1 MAGVTEYKA
10 NGEVVKLSPDT
21 IRKYIVSGNGKVTD
35 QEITMFLGLCKY
47 QHLNPFLREAYL
59 IKYGDRNPA
68 TMVVGKDV
76 FLKRAKRNPDFAGMQ
91 AGIMVMKQDGRVGER
106 EGTYYSRASGEV
118 IVGGWAKVY
127 IKGYEHPI
135 YASVSLDEYAGRK
148 SDGSLNGQWAS
159 KTATMIRKV
168 ALVQALREAF
178 PDDLGALHDQAE
190 MTAVSAEK
198 LDDTPIEVH
207 VEEQKGEEEH
217 EQSDTDRTIDEGRRD
232 EVYARWSG
240 DREPD
245 FGSPEE
251 PEA

>member
-10 NGEVVKLSPDT
+10 NGEIVKLSPDT
-21 IRKYIVSGNGKVTD
+21 VKRYLVSGSGSVTE
-35 QEITMFLGLCKY
+35 QEIMMFLGLCKY

-59 IKYGDRNPA
+59 IKYGDRSHA

-106 EGTYYSRASGEV
+106 EGTYYSRAAGEV

-178 PDDLGALHDQAE
+178 PDDLGALYDQAE

-198 LDDTPIEVH
+198 LDDAPIVM
-207 VEEQKGEEEH
+207 EQKGEESD
-217 EQSDTDRTIDEGRRD
+217 EQSDLDRAFDEGRRD
-232 EVYARWSG
+232 EVYAGWNV

>member
-21 IRKYIVSGNGKVTD
+21 VRRYLVSGSGNATE
-35 QEITMFLGLCKY
+35 QEIMMFLGLCKY

-76 FLKRAKRNPDFAGMQ
+76 FLKRARRNPDFAGMQ
-91 AGIMVMKQDGRVGER
+91 AGVMVLKQDGRVGER
-106 EGTYYSRASGEV
+106 EGTYYSRAAGEV

-148 SDGSLNGQWAS
+148 NDGSLNGQWAS

-168 ALVQALREAF
+168 ALVQALREAL
-178 PDDLGALHDQAE
+178 PDDLGSLYDQAE
-190 MTAVSAEK
+190 MPAVSAEK
-198 LDDTPIEVH
+198 LDDAPIVI
-207 VEEQKGEEEH
+207 EQKGEKRD
-217 EQSDTDRTIDEGRRD
+217 EQSDLNRSFNEGTRD
-232 EVYARWSG
+232 EVYTGWSSSCEYDNG
-240 DREPD
+240 
-245 FGSPEE
+245 GPEE

>member
-1 MAGVTEYKA
+1 
-10 NGEVVKLSPDT
+10 
-21 IRKYIVSGNGKVTD
+21 
-35 QEITMFLGLCKY
+35 
-47 QHLNPFLREAYL
+47 
-59 IKYGDRNPA
+59 
-68 TMVVGKDV
+68 MVVGKDV

-106 EGTYYSRASGEV
+106 EGTYYSRAAGEV

-178 PDDLGALHDQAE
+178 PDDLGALYDQAE

-207 VEEQKGEEEH
+207 AEEQKGEEEH
-217 EQSDTDRTIDEGRRD
+217 EQSDTDRTIDEGRGD
-232 EVYARWSG
+232 EVYAGWNG
-240 DREPD
+240 GGEPD
-245 FGSPEE
+245 AGRPEE

>member
-10 NGEVVKLSPDT
+10 NGEIVKLSPDT
-21 IRKYIVSGNGKVTD
+21 IKKYLVSGSGNVTE
-35 QEITMFLGLCKY
+35 QEIMMFLGLCKY

-59 IKYGDRNPA
+59 IKYGDRSPA

-91 AGIMVMKQDGRVGER
+91 AGIMVMKQDGRAGER
-106 EGTYYSRASGEV
+106 EGTYYSRAAGEV

-148 SDGSLNGQWAS
+148 SDGSFNGQWAS

-178 PDDLGALHDQAE
+178 PEDLGALYDQAE

-198 LDDTPIEVH
+198 LDDAPIVM
-207 VEEQKGEEEH
+207 EQKGEERY
-217 EQSDTDRTIDEGRRD
+217 EQSDLDRTIDEGRGD
-232 EVYARWSG
+232 EVYAGWSG

-251 PEA
+251 PQT

>member
-10 NGEVVKLSPDT
+10 NGEIVKLSPDT
-21 IRKYIVSGNGKVTD
+21 VKRYLVSGSGSVTD
-35 QEITMFLGLCKY
+35 QEIMMFLGLCKY

-59 IKYGDRNPA
+59 IKYGDRSPA

-76 FLKRAKRNPDFAGMQ
+76 FLKRAKRNPDFSGMQ

-178 PDDLGALHDQAE
+178 PDDLGALYDQAE

-198 LDDTPIEVH
+198 LDDAPIVI
-207 VEEQKGEEEH
+207 EQKGEEEH
-217 EQSDTDRTIDEGRRD
+217 EQSDTDRTIDEGRGD
-232 EVYARWSG
+232 EVYAGWSG

-251 PEA
+251 PQT

>member
-10 NGEVVKLSPDT
+10 NGEIVKLSPDT
-21 IRKYIVSGNGKVTD
+21 VKRYLVSGSGSVTD
-35 QEITMFLGLCKY
+35 QEIMMFLGLCKY

-59 IKYGDRNPA
+59 IKYGDRSPA

-76 FLKRAKRNPDFAGMQ
+76 FLKRAKRNPDFSGMQ
-91 AGIMVMKQDGRVGER
+91 AGIMVMKQGGRVGER

-178 PDDLGALHDQAE
+178 PDDLGALYDQAE

-207 VEEQKGEEEH
+207 VEEQKGEEGH
-217 EQSDTDRTIDEGRRD
+217 EQSDVDRTIDEGRGD
-232 EVYARWSG
+232 EVYAGWNG

-251 PEA
+251 PQA

>member
-21 IRKYIVSGNGKVTD
+21 VKRYLVSGSGSVTD
-35 QEITMFLGLCKY
+35 QEIMMFLGLCKY

-59 IKYGDRNPA
+59 IKYGDRSPA

-76 FLKRAKRNPDFAGMQ
+76 FLKRAKRNPDFSGMQ

-178 PDDLGALHDQAE
+178 PDDLGALYDQAE
-190 MTAVSAEK
+190 MTAISAEK
-198 LDDTPIEVH
+198 LDDAPIVI
-207 VEEQKGEEEH
+207 EQKGEEEH
-217 EQSDTDRTIDEGRRD
+217 EQSDTDRAIDEGRGD
-232 EVYARWSG
+232 EVYAGWNAG
-240 DREPD
+240 CEPD
-245 FGSPEE
+245 LGSGEE
-251 PEA
+251 PQA